1 MEEIVKKLASY
12 FLTRPIKKAF
22 IFGSIARNESHAKSD
37 VDILVDLDYEG
48 GADFFIFMEMQ
59 EELSE
64 LLGTKVDLV
73 SSNGLSSFLKPI
85 IDQDKKLIYE
95 KV

>member
-73 SSNGLSSFLKPI
+73 SSNGLSSFLKPF

>member
-37 VDILVDLDYEG
+37 VDILVDLDYEA